1 MEGLWFIFMCVWFL
15 HFHAP
20 TPALIVLQKSLK
32 WINFSGS
39 GCWIMAHVHVVCD
52 YCSVTPDAD
61 PGLHA
66 VPHVCEECG
75 HVLSGRFLNFNTQH
89 TFIFSLCCFL
99 DHLWHHGI
107 VQHHSKQLTSFLFL
121 ITSAFC
127 VKTPPSTPDHK
138 PLSVRCGIWSI
149 CKMLLFPILWV
160 PFLLDLLLCVCC

>member
-1 MEGLWFIFMCVWFL
+1 MTRSYLFISVYILAWRRCDLSSCVSDFFR
-15 HFHAP
+15 FHAP

-39 GCWIMAHVHVVCD
+39 GCWIIAHVHVVCD

-61 PGLHA
+61 PGLHT

-75 HVLSGRFLNFNTQH
+75 HVSSGRFLNFNMRH
-89 TFIFSLCCFL
+89 TFVFSLCCFL

-107 VQHHSKQLTSFLFL
+107 MQHHSKQLTSFLFL

-127 VKTPPSTPDHK
+127 VKTPL
-138 PLSVRCGIWSI
+138 PLQPTSS
-149 CKMLLFPILWV
+149 
-160 PFLLDLLLCVCC
+160 